1 MHRVVL
7 VVCVWRSPVKFL
19 LEPVVFEHVHHVI
32 LLSIIFRFLSKL
44 ATHVFLCI
52 SRCKN
57 KSILKR
63 NLDNFRVQ
71 GDIRNLP
78 RQGSKRKL
86 TGKKLLFFVRT
97 FSNVGNKV
105 RFRVK
110 KKIATQLD
118 VSLCSGIKCLKSWK
132 MKAYKLST
140 VQEPLPPDAVK
151 RKKNCNW
158 LHPKKSMRKNAIVL
172 YYLKFRWSMFSIWIR
187 ILMHEIT
194 GFEEKHT
201 FMHTCLHPIK
211 IGVWCGLSRH
221 EIIGPFFLRY
231 TEFRSISR
239 K

>member
-86 TGKKLLFFVRT
+86 TGKKLLFFVCT

-105 RFRVK
+105 RFRVKK

-140 VQEPLPPDAVK
+140 VQEPLPPDDVK
-151 RKKNCNW
+151 RKKNVIGFTQRNQW
-158 LHPKKSMRKNAIVL
+158 RKMQL
-172 YYLKFRWSMFSIWIR
+172 FY
-187 ILMHEIT
+187 
-194 GFEEKHT
+194 
-201 FMHTCLHPIK
+201 
-211 IGVWCGLSRH
+211 
-221 EIIGPFFLRY
+221 II
-231 TEFRSISR
+231 
-239 K
+239 